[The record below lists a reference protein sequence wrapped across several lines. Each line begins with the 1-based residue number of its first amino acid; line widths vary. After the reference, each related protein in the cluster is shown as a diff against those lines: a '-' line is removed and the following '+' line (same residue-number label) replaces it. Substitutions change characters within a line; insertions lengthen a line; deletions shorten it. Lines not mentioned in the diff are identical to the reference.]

1 MTFLKSYSFIAT
13 SKRDQKNIHVGEVI
27 PYNLWLTLWNCLFQ
41 PKLSFLTKFFWCLNL
56 TKGLKKKK
64 REKESQLKLSKQT
77 LKIISQQFKSSA
89 QWKSLFEPFNLNNS
103 LHVWHVFAG
112 CNDSPGRRLIMM
124 LQKQQKTRQYHIK
137 RLSFAVVCEAAR
149 CFQPS
154 LIVSLQASL
163 EAFVSTQ
170 YLLWIPDYN
179 STTSGFNCSCT
190 CY

>member
-1 MTFLKSYSFIAT
+1 M
-13 SKRDQKNIHVGEVI
+13 
-27 PYNLWLTLWNCLFQ
+27 
-41 PKLSFLTKFFWCLNL
+41 KLSFSTEAVFPNQVFLVPKSNQRA
-56 TKGLKKKK
+56 KKKK